1 MPNQFLLIIKK
12 TDEEKFRLFKI
23 PKYNKQANEILKKND
38 SKYVWGLH
46 KGTISDKIWNKIKKN
61 DKIYLTVEEEPFKI
75 SGNVF
80 KKIKNLKYGEVIYP
94 NEIDKKQINYFIFF
108 EKLDSCRE
116 PFKVL
121 KKKSK
126 SRIFSNEGIFE
137 MKVESPP
144 KKIKM
149 IKIKKLPIEKNI
161 AKAEKRRRKASQIL
175 ARNSTR
181 VKNLKEFY
189 NNECQ
194 IEQCDFKLNYEK
206 NGKIKPYSHVH
217 HYNQLSK
224 SLIDSLNNMIVLCPN
239 HHAEFD
245 FKVKLVHY
253 DGKTII
259 DRKGKETGETI
270 KFRGDHKLDIKNIES
285 LLGE

>member
-12 TDEEKFRLFKI
+12 TDEGKFSWFKN
-23 PKYNKQANEILKKND
+23 KRYNKQTSEILKKND
-38 SKYVWGLH
+38 SKHVWGLH
-46 KGTISDKIWNKIKKN
+46 KGVTNDAVWNKIKKN
-61 DKIYLTVEEEPFKI
+61 DKIYLTVEKETFKI
-75 SGNVF
+75 SGILS
-80 KKIKNLKYGEVIYP
+80 KKRKNLKYGELIYP
-94 NEIDKKQINYFIFF
+94 ESSDRKQINYFLFF
-108 EKLDSCRE
+108 DKLDSCRE
-116 PFKVL
+116 PFEVL

-137 MKVESPP
+137 IKEESTH
-144 KKIKM
+144 KRITKIKV
-149 IKIKKLPIEKNI
+149 KKLPIEKTI
-161 AKAEKRRRKASQIL
+161 VKAEKRRRKASQIL
-175 ARNSTR
+175 TRNSTK
-181 VKNLKEFY
+181 VKKLKEFY

-194 IEQCDFKLNYEK
+194 IEQCNFKLNYEK
-206 NGKIKPYSHVH
+206 NGKIKQYSHVH

-224 SLIDSLNNMIVLCPN
+224 SLIDSLDNMIVLCPN

-245 FKVKLVHY
+245 FGVKLIHY

-270 KFRGDHKLDIKNIES
+270 KFRKGHKLHIKNIES